1 MSYVQTG
8 FRPFYHH
15 FCVLSLN
22 ERIFHCLDGFPKA
35 EKANACL
42 TYGYIDNQDGLMLE
56 VIATAKI
63 GKMGIKYF
71 DSTNNLR
78 AVIPIKMVEY
88 DEVQYIDDPYGSL
101 ARRYADKIAIT
112 GNYAASPGIEITR
125 EMEFLDVCR
134 DRYAVDTVFVYLMRG
149 ENEREGCWTQ
159 ITEFEEDR
167 VRRIKGILLEEPK
180 QDFNCH
186 KGDTIAFFA
195 REEQGKTVCLADL
208 DEENRVV
215 NWEDIKDG
223 IMLEMAVQRFSA
235 DSSRKN
241 LVLLLAILKNSTV
254 WIPCKAILSERDQQ
268 RFNEYGTKLL
278 EEQMTTDD
286 SKSFT
291 TYDEIRLVPDIL
303 MNENKRYLPVFATK
317 DVMGQDGN
325 GFSKMEMSMLDAV
338 SMARSHEVDGILLNA
353 FTENMV
359 LGKEGWDILEK
370 IASNAR

>member
-1 MSYVQTG
+1 
-8 FRPFYHH
+8 
-15 FCVLSLN
+15 
-22 ERIFHCLDGFPKA
+22 
-35 EKANACL
+35 
-42 TYGYIDNQDGLMLE
+42 MLE
-56 VIATAKI
+56 VIAAAKI
-63 GKMGIKYF
+63 GKIGIKYF

-159 ITEFEEDR
+159 ITDFEEDR

-317 DVMGQDGN
+317 DVMGQYGN